1 MTGSLVAIVYGDGAR
16 ADALLH
22 AVAAALA
29 REGRVVTGLLPHAVQ
44 RPGRSRCD
52 MVLED
57 PRSGERIRISED
69 RGEMARG
76 CRLDLG
82 ELLRAGELV
91 RRALDDRP
99 DLVIVNK
106 FGKSEAEGGGLR
118 DVLAEIAAAEIP
130 LLIAVPR
137 RNLDAWRRFTGGDAV
152 EIDLDAGPAESDGA
166 LAAVTAVL
174 AAVTAVLEDR
184 GSSVRPVEAPVC

>member
-1 MTGSLVAIVYGDGAR
+1 MTGLVAIVYRDGAR

-22 AVAAALA
+22 ATASAFAGKGL
-29 REGRVVTGLLPHAVQ
+29 VVTGLLPHSLM

-69 RGEMARG
+69 RGELARG

-91 RRALDDRP
+91 RRALSDRP

-118 DVLAEIAAAEIP
+118 DVLAEIAAAGIP
-130 LLIAVPR
+130 LLIAVPH
-137 RNLDAWRRFTGGDAV
+137 RNLDAWRGFTGGDAV
-152 EIDLDAGPAESDGA
+152 EIDLDDVPADDGA
-166 LAAVTAVL
+166 LVAHLLGTLVP
-174 AAVTAVLEDR
+174 
-184 GSSVRPVEAPVC
+184 GAPA

>member
-1 MTGSLVAIVYGDGAR
+1 MTGLVAIVYRDGAR

-22 AVAAALA
+22 AAASACTDSGL
-29 REGRVVTGLLPHAVQ
+29 VVTGLLPHSLM

-69 RGEMARG
+69 RGELARG

-91 RRALDDRP
+91 RRALTDRP

-118 DVLAEIAAAEIP
+118 DVLAEIAAAGIP
-130 LLIAVPR
+130 LLIAVPH
-137 RNLDAWRRFTGGDAV
+137 RNCEAWRAFTGGEAL
-152 EIDLDAGPAESDGA
+152 EIDLEDASAGDGGVVTRLMAALLPETSLPA
-166 LAAVTAVL
+166 LA
-174 AAVTAVLEDR
+174 
-184 GSSVRPVEAPVC
+184 